1 MSNKR
6 SVAISKDTWLI
17 LHELKRD
24 SSENNNTLIRDA
36 VLLLKEKR
44 TKKPYFKLTVEE

>member
-6 SVAISKDTWLI
+6 SVAIDKETWLI

-24 SSENNNTLIRDA
+24 SSENNNSLIRDA
-36 VLLLKEKR
+36 VVLLKEKR
-44 TKKPYFKLTVEE
+44 TKK